1 MGSSFWRHSPVGPQ
15 QAPNWWGGPILV
27 STKLE
32 VNKPFVTKEPALGIS
47 FQYQQ
52 RDQAMGHWN
61 LSIFP
66 GKAKVLPEVLL
77 SCYTADSSAP
87 ADQTTLILHTNGPR
101 GSFPW
106 ETSQGRPPSVLLR
119 LLFKAPREH
128 SIGLSTQWFFWPK
141 DSKSFHSPP
150 QTMVRSVPAILLCW
164 YKFLS

>member
-1 MGSSFWRHSPVGPQ
+1 M
-15 QAPNWWGGPILV
+15 V

-77 SCYTADSSAP
+77 FCYTVDSSAP

-106 ETSQGRPPSVLLR
+106 ETGLHLYCSDFCSKLLENIPLDSQLSGFSGPKSQSPSIVLP
-119 LLFKAPREH
+119 KPW
-128 SIGLSTQWFFWPK
+128 SGLSQQFCYAGTNSYLRVSISAMKHEDQKQVGEETVF
-141 DSKSFHSPP
+141 
-150 QTMVRSVPAILLCW
+150 
-164 YKFLS
+164 